1 MRIILFFSYEITWE
15 NIEKISPPGFEHGSS
30 SLVVECSTSE
40 PFLLY
45 NIIEIILEECI
56 LAIRT

>member
-1 MRIILFFSYEITWE
+1 MRLHGKTLKKYT
-15 NIEKISPPGFEHGSS
+15 SPSGFEHGSS